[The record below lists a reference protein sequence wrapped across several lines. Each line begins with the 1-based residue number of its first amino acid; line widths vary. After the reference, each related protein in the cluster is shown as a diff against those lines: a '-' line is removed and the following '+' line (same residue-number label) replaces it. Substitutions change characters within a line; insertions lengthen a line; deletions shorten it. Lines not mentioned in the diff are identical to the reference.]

1 MALRLK
7 PETREAWRLRNE
19 EQRMRQEIER
29 ARHLW
34 GPVPRA
40 EPAPEPSSN
49 TFDIYCKTWVDT

>member
-7 PETREAWRLRNE
+7 PETREAWKKRVAQYEQLRDA
-19 EQRMRQEIER
+19 QWR
-29 ARHLW
+29 
-34 GPVPRA
+34 PVPRA

>member
-7 PETREAWRLRNE
+7 PETRERWAKLMEAQAAKGKWR
-19 EQRMRQEIER
+19 
-29 ARHLW
+29 
-34 GPVPRA
+34 PVPRA

>member
-7 PETREAWRLRNE
+7 PETRERWAKRFATQEALESTQWR
-19 EQRMRQEIER
+19 
-29 ARHLW
+29 
-34 GPVPRA
+34 PVPRA